1 VFRISLDKLSDH
13 AEEMMRLTL
22 VAVLGGGRGAR
33 LYPLTKHR
41 CKPAVPLG
49 GKYRLIDIPLSN
61 CIHSGLRQIYVLTQ
75 FNSVSLTRHIN
86 RTYKF
91 DGFSQGFVDILAAEQ
106 TMEHND
112 WFQGTADA
120 VRKNLRR
127 FSIMGAED
135 ILILAADHLYR
146 MDFREMLET
155 HIASNADVTLSVI
168 PVQPVDA
175 SRFGLMRLSE
185 KNRVVGFVE
194 KPDEPGELQ
203 DFMLTTEH
211 GSVFLASMGI
221 YAFRLSVLQEILH
234 GGGEIDFGKEVIPR
248 AIGHYNVTAH
258 TFRGYWEDIG
268 TISSFY
274 RANLAL
280 AERQPQFWLYS
291 QGQPIFT
298 RPRFLP
304 STVIDGCAVTRSMIA
319 DGCLILGSRIDQSII
334 GLRSKVGLGTKIE
347 QSYVMGADFYDL
359 REHGGPPIEAGVPR
373 IGVGDNCRIRG
384 AIIDKNARIGDGC
397 EIVNKDNLVEAD
409 GHGYVIREGLV
420 IVEKNA
426 VIPPGTV
433 I

>member
-1 VFRISLDKLSDH
+1 
-13 AEEMMRLTL
+13 MRSTL
-22 VAVLGGGRGAR
+22 VAVLGGGRGSR
-33 LYPLTKHR
+33 LFPLTKHR
-41 CKPAVPLG
+41 CKPAVPMG

-106 TMEHND
+106 TMEHSD

-120 VRKNLRR
+120 VRKNVRR
-127 FSIMGAED
+127 FVSMGAED

-155 HIASNADVTLSVI
+155 HVDSNADVTLSVI
-168 PVQPVDA
+168 PIQPSDA
-175 SRFGLMRLSE
+175 SRFGLMRLGA

-194 KPDEPGELQ
+194 KPDDPARLQ
-203 DFMLTTEH
+203 DFALNTED
-211 GSVFLASMGI
+211 GTVFLASMGI
-221 YAFRLSVLQEILH
+221 YAFRLGVLQDILE
-234 GGGEIDFGKEVIPR
+234 GGDEIDFGKEVIPK
-248 AIGHYNVTAH
+248 AIGRYNVTAH
-258 TFRGYWEDIG
+258 TFHGYWEDIG
-268 TISSFY
+268 TIRSFY

-280 AERQPQFWLYS
+280 AERQPQFRLYS

-304 STVIDGCAVTRSMIA
+304 STVIDGCAITRSMIA
-319 DGCLILGSRIDQSII
+319 DGCLILGRSIDQSII
-334 GLRSKVGLGTKIE
+334 GLRSKIGLGTTIE
-347 QSYVMGADFYDL
+347 QSYVMGADYYEL
-359 REHGGPPIEAGVPR
+359 REPSGPPIEEGVPR
-373 IGVGDNCRIRG
+373 IGVGDNCTIKG

-397 EIVNKDNLVEAD
+397 TIVNNDDLFEGD
-409 GHGYVIREGLV
+409 GDGYVIREGLV

-426 VIPPGTV
+426 VIPPGKV